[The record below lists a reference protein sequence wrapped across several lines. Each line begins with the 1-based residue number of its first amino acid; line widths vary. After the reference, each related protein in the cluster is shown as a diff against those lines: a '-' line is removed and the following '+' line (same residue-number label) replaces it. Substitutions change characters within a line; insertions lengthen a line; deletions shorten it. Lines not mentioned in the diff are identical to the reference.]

1 MLITICDLPEQFKS
15 KITDAGGVVVRQWGG
30 LMDVQF
36 KNHKMRVANDYVR
49 VWQPRTPYVGIFY
62 RSDFSNIYVQ

>member
-15 KITDAGGVVVRQWGG
+15 KITDAGGVVVREWGG

-36 KNHKMRVANDYVR
+36 KNYRMRVAVCHVR
-49 VWQPRTPYVGIFY
+49 VWQPRTPHEVVFDE
-62 RSDFSNIYVQ
+62 SDFSNIYVQ